1 MSHLSAF
8 VRVILSMSVAK
19 EVSMEPGVFITF
31 DVECSM
37 GGAWQNP
44 ALKPIPP
51 RLGMMGEYGQKKLG
65 VPLICDILD
74 RYNLKA
80 TFFLEPFNEDLGYP
94 DETEPVA
101 QFLVNKGQDIQLHV
115 HPNHISYGLY
125 KAGKPYQRTDQI
137 AGLSHMHQKEIIVSG
152 ADLLESW
159 TGKRPIAF
167 RAGNMGASEETLS
180 VLPDAGLWIDSSY
193 TFPYV
198 NGQCLFRD
206 KELYNGAK
214 WYGDVLELALSA
226 YRQPAIPGLHPAKPV
241 DLMGSSFEECRDAVQ
256 MICDAGAD
264 AVVILHSFSLF
275 KVRDNQYRGGKL
287 NRVVARRFERFCK
300 WLDDNRT
307 AYPPRTF
314 TELGRMVQE
323 DGYQPR
329 KVEPCMINRPV
340 RAIVRKA
347 VQGLNNFY
355 WF

>member
-1 MSHLSAF
+1 MIPSIYL
-8 VRVILSMSVAK
+8 
-19 EVSMEPGVFITF
+19 TF

-37 GGAWQNP
+37 GGAWQDP

-51 RLGMMGEYGQKKLG
+51 RLGMMGEYGNQRLG

-74 RYNLKA
+74 RSNLKA

-94 DETEPVA
+94 GETEPVA
-101 QFLVNKGQDIQLHV
+101 QFLVDKGQDVQLHV
-115 HPNHISYGLY
+115 HPNHVSYGLN
-125 KAGKPYQRTDQI
+125 KAGKPHQRTDQM
-137 AGLSHMHQKEIIVSG
+137 ADLSPKDQKEIIANG

-159 TGKRPIAF
+159 TGTRPIAF
-167 RAGNMGASEETLS
+167 RAGNMGASEETL
-180 VLPDAGLWIDSSY
+180 LALLETGLWIDSSY

-198 NGQCLFRD
+198 GGQCRFTETER
-206 KELYNGAK
+206 YNGSK
-214 WYGDVLELALSA
+214 WYGDVLEIALSA
-226 YRQPAIPGLHPAKPV
+226 YRQPDIPGLHPAKPV

-256 MICDAGAD
+256 MICDAGGD

-275 KVRDNQYRGGKL
+275 KVLDKQYSGGKL
-287 NRVVARRFERFCK
+287 NRVVTRRFEKFCQ

-314 TELGRMVQE
+314 SELGHMVKE
-323 DGYQPR
+323 EGYQPGR
-329 KVEPCMINRPV
+329 VEPCTINRPV

-355 WF
+355 WL